1 MLDYSIL
8 KGKSTIELPYDY
20 LTGAKTK
27 CKDLLSKVIDPE
39 NVTINDC
46 NVVTVTKE
54 YVARPDLVSLAVY
67 GNDMYADIICKIN
80 GISNPFELN
89 TGMILI
95 IPDFASIIQ
104 ICKLAKASETLA
116 NSSEYISK
124 SVKTNQKT
132 KQDKRSPAEQIIGE
146 NTFVIDR
153 TNKLVYY

>member
-20 LTGAKTK
+20 LTGTTTK
-27 CKDLLSKVIDPE
+27 CKDLLSKVIDTE
-39 NVTINDC
+39 NVVINDC

-89 TGMILI
+89 AGMILV

>member
-20 LTGAKTK
+20 LTGATTK
-27 CKDLLSKVIDPE
+27 CKDLLSKVIDTE
-39 NVTINDC
+39 NVVINDC

-89 TGMILI
+89 AGMILV

-132 KQDKRSPAEQIIGE
+132 KQDKRSPGEQIIGE

>member
-20 LTGAKTK
+20 LTGATTK
-27 CKDLLSKVIDPE
+27 CKDLLSKVIDTE
-39 NVTINDC
+39 NVVINDC
-46 NVVTVTKE
+46 NVVTVTKA

-89 TGMILI
+89 TGMILV

-132 KQDKRSPAEQIIGE
+132 KQDKRSPGEQIIGE

>member
-20 LTGAKTK
+20 LTGATTK
-27 CKDLLSKVIDPE
+27 CKDLLSKVIDTE
-39 NVTINDC
+39 NVVINDC

-89 TGMILI
+89 TGMILV

-132 KQDKRSPAEQIIGE
+132 KQDKRSPGEQIIGE

>member
-20 LTGAKTK
+20 LTGTTTK
-27 CKDLLSKVIDPE
+27 CKDLLSKVIDTE
-39 NVTINDC
+39 NVVINDC

-89 TGMILI
+89 AGMILV
-95 IPDFASIIQ
+95 IPDFVSIIQ

>member
-8 KGKSTIELPYDY
+8 KGKATIELPYDY
-20 LTGAKTK
+20 LTGATTK
-27 CKDLLSKVIDPE
+27 CKDLLSKVIDTE
-39 NVTINDC
+39 NVVINDC

-89 TGMILI
+89 TGMILV

-132 KQDKRSPAEQIIGE
+132 KQDKRSPGEQIIGE